1 MIDKLKPYLV
11 PASLLIAV
19 AGMAGSLYF
28 SEVQLLV
35 PCVLCWYQRLSLY
48 PLVPI
53 YLVSMFRHDDKVYLY
68 SWPFLIFG
76 LIVSGY
82 HNVLYYAVNWGMR
95 PDWSGPCVAGVSCT
109 TRYMEWLGFITIP
122 LMSFMAHLLIAVF
135 MVLLWQSSRK
145 KV

>member
-1 MIDKLKPYLV
+1 MIDKLKPYLI

-19 AGMAGSLYF
+19 VGMAGSLYF

-48 PLVPI
+48 PLVPL

-76 LIVSGY
+76 LFVSGY

-109 TRYMEWLGFITIP
+109 TRYMEWFGFITIP
-122 LMSFMAHLLIAVF
+122 LMSFTAHLLIAVF
-135 MVLLWQSSRK
+135 MILLWQSSRK